1 MATNVEMQEE
11 IQKFIQAMTVKHG
24 PVSAEPGVAL
34 FTAIEDFACNLGDMI
49 AQEFMR
55 RQIVER
61 DEPGAPC
68 CPECKRPGL
77 RKKKRQRAVVTRRGP
92 VELTEPECYCKR
104 CRKSFFPSL
113 GATGTG
119 S

>member
-11 IQKFIQAMTVKHG
+11 IQKFIEAMTVKYG

-34 FTAIEDFACNLGDMI
+34 FTAIEDFACSLGDTI

-61 DEPGAPC
+61 GEPGVPC
-68 CPECKRPGL
+68 CPECNQPGL
-77 RKKKRQRAVVTRRGP
+77 RKKKRRRTVATRRGP

-113 GATGTG
+113 GTTRPG